1 MDKRARMVALIGF
14 VLGNL
19 LLYFLFLHNFVR
31 ILGLSGLGSLY
42 SVLKETYGLNDLGV
56 LLAVLTLEMV
66 LLCIV
71 FFVTGFFEPSWF
83 GKALGALLGSIVSAS
98 IFMFVGQ
105 HTLWFPPNISEH
117 GGKIDAQFMR
127 TLWVVGI
134 AFTAA
139 QLALG
144 YAVWRFGRKGNERA
158 VYTHGSNKLEATWT
172 IITASIF
179 IAVAILGQQVW
190 AQLHLRDAAP
200 DAVKVNL
207 MAQQFQFNFHY
218 SGLDATFGKTAPE
231 FFDDGS
237 QNYVGLD
244 PSDPAGKDDLQL
256 TTLVVSADRPV
267 ELTLR
272 SKDVIHSFFV
282 PACRIKQ
289 DTVPGM
295 AIKIHF
301 TPNTPGK
308 YEIPCAELCGNGHY
322 KMKSFMLV
330 VAKDDY
336 DAMEKMTKPQFRARM
351 DELLKR
357 YQ

>member
-1 MDKRARMVALIGF
+1 MGKIIAV
-14 VLGNL
+14 
-19 LLYFLFLHNFVR
+19 
-31 ILGLSGLGSLY
+31 IL
-42 SVLKETYGLNDLGV
+42 V
-56 LLAVLTLEMV
+56 VLTV
-66 LLCIV
+66 
-71 FFVTGFFEPSWF
+71 
-83 GKALGALLGSIVSAS
+83 AS
-98 IFMFVGQ
+98 IWMFAGQ
-105 HTLWFPPNISEH
+105 HTLWFPENISEH

-144 YAVWRFGRKGNERA
+144 YAVWRFGRKGNDRA

-172 IITASIF
+172 IITAGIF

-190 AQLHLRDAAP
+190 AQLHLHDASP

-207 MAQQFQFNFHY
+207 MAQQFQFTFQY
-218 SGLDATFGKTAPE
+218 PGLDGEFGKIAPE
-231 FFDDGS
+231 FYDDGS

-244 PSDPAGKDDLQL
+244 PNDPAGKDDLQL
-256 TTLVVSADRPV
+256 TTLIVCQDRPV
-267 ELTLR
+267 EILLR

-282 PACRIKQ
+282 PACRFKQ

-295 AIKIHF
+295 AIKVHF
-301 TPNTPGK
+301 TPQKPGK

-336 DAMEKMTKPQFRARM
+336 AAMEKMTKQQFRARM
-351 DELLKR
+351 DELLNQ

>member
-1 MDKRARMVALIGF
+1 MGKIIAVILF
-14 VLGNL
+14 VL
-19 LLYFLFLHNFVR
+19 V
-31 ILGLSGLGSLY
+31 
-42 SVLKETYGLNDLGV
+42 V
-56 LLAVLTLEMV
+56 
-66 LLCIV
+66 
-71 FFVTGFFEPSWF
+71 
-83 GKALGALLGSIVSAS
+83 AS
-98 IFMFVGQ
+98 IWMFAGQ
-105 HTLWFPPNISEH
+105 HTLWFPANISEH

-144 YAVWRFGRKGNERA
+144 YAVWRFGRKGNDRA

-172 IITASIF
+172 MITAGIF

-190 AQLHLRDAAP
+190 AQLHLHDAAP
-200 DAVKVNL
+200 DAIRVNL
-207 MAQQFQFNFHY
+207 MAQQFQFTFHY
-218 SGLDATFGKTAPE
+218 SGLDGTFGKTAPE

-244 PSDPAGKDDLQL
+244 PNDPAGKDDLQL
-256 TTLVVSADRPV
+256 TTLIASVGRPM
-267 ELTLR
+267 ELTMR

-301 TPNTPGK
+301 TPTEPGK

-322 KMKSFMLV
+322 KMKSFLLV
-330 VAKDDY
+330 VAKEDY
-336 DAMEKMTKPQFRARM
+336 AAMEQMTKQQFRARM
-351 DELLKR
+351 DELLKQ